1 MLVKVIFLKFLTV
14 VDFCDFEF
22 KEASSLFREIEDFL
36 NVDSR
41 LACNKPKPPSRD
53 LEMVRE
59 EIMSTC
65 QKFDLHR
72 NELSDDFPSNKDKFK
87 FLRLLT
93 DRKTDRLC
101 LKGKPLSF
109 K

>member
-1 MLVKVIFLKFLTV
+1 ML
-14 VDFCDFEF
+14 
-22 KEASSLFREIEDFL
+22 
-36 NVDSR
+36 
-41 LACNKPKPPSRD
+41 PKPPSRN

-59 EIMSTC
+59 EIMSSC

-72 NELSDDFPSNKDKFK
+72 NELEDEFPSNEDKFK
-87 FLRLLT
+87 FLGLMT